1 MEFAPTQTKPELRG
15 LKSGPLKLR
24 CFLEEIRRMEFAPT
38 QTKPDLRGVEENPA
52 NGIRAYTDKTRS
64 QRG

>member
-1 MEFAPTQTKPELRG
+1 
-15 LKSGPLKLR
+15 
-24 CFLEEIRRMEFAPT
+24 MEFAPT